1 MTAVELLNF
10 SADKFSFSPFLAVVA
25 LANVIRAPVNVFC
38 NAGVD
43 VRLLSLYNCCIK
55 PETEENPEIFL
66 FWLSSS
72 SNPSNLDHFVP
83 LMKESF
89 VSQRSEGSLSRPVLD
104 DTDTWTGIFS
114 QIGLKRAEEWL
125 LESRVHTGKKAK
137 IGGKKPS
144 GSKLPKTNINMPGP
158 SSILSGCG
166 KTKSQPIDCA
176 RSISFPAGGILGKK
190 TLLKQSKISSIF
202 NYLPVSEGKDD
213 DHCDNV
219 SVSKQECIVDPSS
232 QVSDSSI
239 KQESVIE
246 VQTPNL
252 VMEPVTC
259 SLDIMNDLDDFAR
272 YIENGSK
279 ISASEKSNV
288 IAKKWIPEDFVFSK
302 DHNKLCFKPLWC
314 KTYKWL
320 AYSKSCN
327 GVYCVTCVLFG
338 KEISQLNVAKLSA
351 FYKEPF
357 YDWKH
362 GIQRFKRHASSA
374 IHKNADVDL
383 MHFKNIKIYHKDVP
397 INQQLNKLKK

>member
-1 MTAVELLNF
+1 MLKGSGKENYSNIHHVKMTTAELLNF

-25 LANVIRAPVNVFC
+25 LANVIRAPVNVLC
-38 NAGVD
+38 NADVD
-43 VRLLSLYNCCIK
+43 VRLLSLYICCIK
-55 PETEENPEIFL
+55 PEREGNPEIFL

-72 SNPSNLDHFVP
+72 SNPSNLDHFVH

-89 VSQRSEGSLSRPVLD
+89 VSQRSEGSLSRPILD
-104 DTDTWTGIFS
+104 DTDT
-114 QIGLKRAEEWL
+114 WL
-125 LESRVHTGKKAK
+125 LESRVHTGKKTK
-137 IGGKKPS
+137 IGGKKSS
-144 GSKLPKTNINMPGP
+144 GSKLPKTNINIPGP

-166 KTKSQPIDCA
+166 KTKVNL
-176 RSISFPAGGILGKK
+176 SIVQGLSFPAGGILGKE
-190 TLLKQSKISSIF
+190 TLLKQSKISS
-202 NYLPVSEGKDD
+202 KDD

-219 SVSKQECIVDPSS
+219 SVSKQECIVDPNP

-279 ISASEKSNV
+279 ISASEKS
-288 IAKKWIPEDFVFSK
+288 
-302 DHNKLCFKPLWC
+302 
-314 KTYKWL
+314 
-320 AYSKSCN
+320 KSSQRN
-327 GVYCVTCVLFG
+327 GYMYFQKITISYASNRVLFG

-351 FYKEPF
+351 FYIEPF

-383 MHFKNIKIYHKDVP
+383 MHF
-397 INQQLNKLKK
+397 NKY

>member
-1 MTAVELLNF
+1 M
-10 SADKFSFSPFLAVVA
+10 
-25 LANVIRAPVNVFC
+25 
-38 NAGVD
+38 
-43 VRLLSLYNCCIK
+43 
-55 PETEENPEIFL
+55 
-66 FWLSSS
+66 
-72 SNPSNLDHFVP
+72 
-83 LMKESF
+83 
-89 VSQRSEGSLSRPVLD
+89 
-104 DTDTWTGIFS
+104 
-114 QIGLKRAEEWL
+114 
-125 LESRVHTGKKAK
+125 ESRVHT
-137 IGGKKPS
+137 GKKPS

-158 SSILSGCG
+158 SSILSVCG

-176 RSISFPAGGILGKK
+176 RSIHFPAGGISGKK
-190 TLLKQSKISSIF
+190 TLLKQSKISS
-202 NYLPVSEGKDD
+202 KDD

-219 SVSKQECIVDPSS
+219 SVLKQECIVDPSS
-232 QVSDSSI
+232 QVSDNSI
-239 KQESVIE
+239 KQENVID

-279 ISASEKSNV
+279 ISALEKSNV
-288 IAKKWIPEDFVFSK
+288 IAKKWIKEVFVFPK
-302 DHNKLCFKPLWC
+302 DHNKLWFKPLWC

-338 KEISQLNVAKLSA
+338 KGISQLNVAKLSA

-374 IHKNADVDL
+374 MHKNADVDS
-383 MHFKNIKIYHKDVP
+383 MHFKNIKLYHKDVP